1 MSLENYYFFVYTLI
15 MVYAFTINSTTF
27 PAAKISSVGQIVNL
41 VLPLAMSGA
50 GLIFLVITLKA
61 AFDILRNGDNP
72 DALKKAYGSIVTAI
86 IGLAIVIAS
95 YLAIQLIGV
104 VLKTNIIPK

>member
-1 MSLENYYFFVYTLI
+1 
-15 MVYAFTINSTTF
+15 MVYAFTIDSTSF
-27 PAAKISSVGQIVNL
+27 PAAKVTSVGQIVNL
-41 VLPLAMSGA
+41 ALPLAMSGA

-72 DALKKAYGSIVTAI
+72 DALKKAYASIVTAVLGLI
-86 IGLAIVIAS
+86 IVVAS
-95 YLAIQLIGV
+95 YLAIQLLGV